1 VNLINSTI
9 ETRKIILSGDGQISL
24 ELRKVLDVPVV
35 RDVNFQ
41 LVDAVWSGDHPSIP
55 VSSQMV
61 RPDNREHPPSALPFK
76 SSLGPSVVA
85 LTIFYASNHA
95 PPQMEPEV
103 QSIRA
108 IIPRSELL
116 DPHAVWSMRSFFSVP
131 LSPELPL
138 KCAVSGTRWIN
149 RRLEVFDFNKIRFQT
164 VQKRLRAERECGTGP
179 TVEGRASSNTRVRHS
194 FESWR
199 AGSLEYLPLSPLNKP
214 VGDYDDVLADDE
226 RIVGLRYMV
235 R

>member
-1 VNLINSTI
+1 VNLIDSTI
-9 ETRKIILSGDGQISL
+9 ETRNIIPLGDGQVSL

-35 RDVNFQ
+35 RAINFQ
-41 LVDAVWSGDHPSIP
+41 LVDAVWSGDHPSIS
-55 VSSQMV
+55 VSSQVV
-61 RPDNREHPPSALPFK
+61 RPDNCKHPPSSLPFQ
-76 SSLGPSVVA
+76 SSFGPSVLA
-85 LTIFYASNHA
+85 LAIFYASNHT
-95 PPQMEPEV
+95 PPMGSEM

-116 DPHAVWSMRSFFSVP
+116 DPHAVWSMRSFFTIP

-149 RRLEVFDFNKIRFQT
+149 RRLEVFDFNKIRCQT
-164 VQKRLRAERECGTGP
+164 VQERLRAERGCGTSP
-179 TVEGRASSNTRVRHS
+179 AAVGRASSNSRVEHS

-199 AGSLEYLPLSPLNKP
+199 PASLEYLPLSPLNKP
-214 VGDYDDVLADDE
+214 AGDYDDVLADDE
-226 RIVGLRYMV
+226 RIIGLRYKV

>member
-35 RDVNFQ
+35 RATNFQ
-41 LVDAVWSGDHPSIP
+41 LTDAVWSGDHPSIP
-55 VSSQMV
+55 VSSQGV
-61 RPDNREHPPSALPFK
+61 RPDNREHPPSALPFQ

-85 LTIFYASNHA
+85 LAIFYARIHT
-95 PPQMEPEV
+95 PPQMEPET

-116 DPHAVWSMRSFFSVP
+116 DPQAVWSTRSFFSVP
-131 LSPELPL
+131 LGPELPL

-149 RRLEVFDFNKIRFQT
+149 RRLEVFDFNKIRIQT
-164 VQKRLRAERECGTGP
+164 VQKRRRAW
-179 TVEGRASSNTRVRHS
+179 SDTRVRHS

-199 AGSLEYLPLSPLNKP
+199 PASLEYLRLSPLNKP
-214 VGDYDDVLADDE
+214 TGDYDDVLADDE
-226 RIVGLRYMV
+226 RIVGIRYKV

>member
-1 VNLINSTI
+1 MNLINSTI
-9 ETRKIILSGDGQISL
+9 ETRKIIPSGDGQISL

-35 RDVNFQ
+35 RAINFQ

-55 VSSQMV
+55 VSSQVV
-61 RPDNREHPPSALPFK
+61 RPDNRKHPPSALPSR

-85 LTIFYASNHA
+85 LAIFYASNHT
-95 PPQMEPEV
+95 PPMEPEM

-149 RRLEVFDFNKIRFQT
+149 RRLEIFDFNKIRFQI
-164 VQKRLRAERECGTGP
+164 VQERLRAERECGTRP
-179 TVEGRASSNTRVRHS
+179 TVVERASSNTRVEHS

-199 AGSLEYLPLSPLNKP
+199 PASLEYLPLSPLNKP
-214 VGDYDDVLADDE
+214 AGDYDDVLADDE
-226 RIVGLRYMV
+226 RIVGLRYKV